1 MRRIGIRFRERN
13 FIWHFDPGPWDVKV
27 GDYVVAKSP
36 EGIAIGVVVEGPITV
51 AEGSCLQEGSTEE
64 AQQRGVPLPTIER
77 PATDE
82 DIRKYRSHREREQK
96 AKEYCL
102 ERIAAHNLPMKLV
115 DVELLFDES
124 KIIFYFTADGRVD
137 FRELLKDLVK
147 HLRMRIELRQIGVRN
162 HAAMVGGIGMCGRP
176 LCCSQFLKKFHPVSL
191 KMAKDQNL
199 SLNPLKISGTCGR
212 LMCCLHYE
220 HIVYTVLKEGLP
232 KVGRKIDTPEGKG
245 KVIRQNVLER
255 SVTVELESGKQ
266 IEIRYPPLDENY
278 CRQAL
283 AKVQSYGSEQDEGAT
298 GLDQDVVN
306 FSETEEEE
314 KE

>member
-1 MRRIGIRFRERN
+1 MSKRIGVKFRERS

-27 GDYVVAKSP
+27 GDYVVAESP
-36 EGIAIGVVVEGPITV
+36 EGIALGMVVENPIPV
-51 AEGSCLQEGSTEE
+51 ETEE
-64 AQQRGVPLPTIER
+64 ERAKLKQIER
-77 PATDE
+77 LATEE
-82 DIRKYRSHREREQK
+82 DINKYVSHREKEQQ

-102 ERIAAHNLPMKLV
+102 ERIAFHNLPMKLV

-124 KIIFYFTADGRVD
+124 KIIFYFTAEGRVD

-162 HAAMVGGIGMCGRP
+162 HAAIVGGIGICGRP
-176 LCCSQFLKKFHPVSL
+176 LCCAQFLKKFHPVSL

-220 HIVYTVLKEGLP
+220 HDVYTVLKEGLP
-232 KVGRKIDTPEGKG
+232 KMGRKIETPEGKG

-255 SVTVELESGKQ
+255 SITVELEDGRQ
-266 IEIRYPPLDENY
+266 IEIQYPPLDEEY

-283 AKVQSYGSEQDEGAT
+283 AKAHSLEQSEETES
-298 GLDQDVVN
+298 DQDVFN
-306 FSETEEEE
+306 IAGMEEE